1 MVLQAPWHPPVVLA
15 PDLEKKKKKNIPG
28 SCCYSHSQA
37 TDEVV
42 VSCSV
47 SIPDVAGEVTV
58 VSSKKEAMATRI
70 QM

>member
-1 MVLQAPWHPPVVLA
+1 MVLQSPWHPPVVLA
-15 PDLEKKKKKNIPG
+15 LDLEKTVPG